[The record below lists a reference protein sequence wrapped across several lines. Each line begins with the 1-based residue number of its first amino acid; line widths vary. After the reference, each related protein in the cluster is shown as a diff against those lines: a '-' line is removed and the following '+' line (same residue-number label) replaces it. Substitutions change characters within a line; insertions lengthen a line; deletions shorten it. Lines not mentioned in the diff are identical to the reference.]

1 MTRSIDSLSFSA
13 DSAQTSALRQEP
25 VGLRMA
31 LPSSWTS
38 IRRPSAMSLSY
49 ICRHH
54 TTTCAEVQ
62 KSVSR
67 FSSPRELDTTR
78 KMARPANAKAKPASG
93 AASAPR
99 IISVVNQKGGVGKT
113 TTAVNLAASVA
124 AAERKTLL
132 IDMDPQGNAS
142 SGLGI
147 RPRTVTK
154 SVYDVLIGR
163 ASLEDIAIEV
173 EVPGLFVAPA
183 TQDLVAA
190 ELELVDEPDR
200 ATRLKNEL
208 AKLLLTQKF
217 EYVFIDC
224 PPSLG
229 LLTVNALTAADRVL
243 VPLQCEY
250 YALEGL
256 THLMATIDRVKNG
269 TNPELEVEGIVL
281 TMFDGRNSLAH
292 QVAEEVR
299 RHFRVFDSV
308 IPRNVRL
315 SEAPSHGKP
324 ILLYDVQSKGA
335 QGYLSL
341 AKELLSTS
349 VPVPAAGGAR

>member
-1 MTRSIDSLSFSA
+1 
-13 DSAQTSALRQEP
+13 
-25 VGLRMA
+25 
-31 LPSSWTS
+31 
-38 IRRPSAMSLSY
+38 
-49 ICRHH
+49 
-54 TTTCAEVQ
+54 
-62 KSVSR
+62 
-67 FSSPRELDTTR
+67 
-78 KMARPANAKAKPASG
+78 MARPQTPKRLDGQDARAIAERAETLSHANKSHVARG
-93 AASAPR
+93 PR
-99 IISVVNQKGGVGKT
+99 IIAVVNQKGGVGKT

-124 AAERKTLL
+124 AAERSTLL
-132 IDMDPQGNAS
+132 LDMDPQGNAS
-142 SGLGI
+142 SGVGV
-147 RPRTVTK
+147 RPRTVER

-163 ASLEDIAIEV
+163 ATLAEV
-173 EVPGLFVAPA
+173 IVKTDVPRLSVAPA

-190 ELELVDEPDR
+190 ELELVDEKDR
-200 ATRLKNEL
+200 ATRLKNAL
-208 AKLLLTQKF
+208 AVLLEGQSY

-229 LLTVNALTAADRVL
+229 LLTVNALNASDRVL

-269 TNPELEVEGIVL
+269 MNPALEVEGIVL
-281 TMFDGRNSLAH
+281 TMFDARNNLAN

-299 RHFRVFDSV
+299 RHFHVFESV

-324 ILLYDVQSKGA
+324 ALLYDVQSKGA

-341 AKELLSTS
+341 AREILQD
-349 VPVPAAGGAR
+349 ARPK

>member
-1 MTRSIDSLSFSA
+1 
-13 DSAQTSALRQEP
+13 
-25 VGLRMA
+25 
-31 LPSSWTS
+31 
-38 IRRPSAMSLSY
+38 
-49 ICRHH
+49 
-54 TTTCAEVQ
+54 
-62 KSVSR
+62 
-67 FSSPRELDTTR
+67 
-78 KMARPANAKAKPASG
+78 MARPQTPKRLDGQDARAIAERAETRSRANKSHVASG
-93 AASAPR
+93 TR
-99 IISVVNQKGGVGKT
+99 IIAVVNQKGGVGKT

-124 AAERKTLL
+124 AAERSTLL
-132 IDMDPQGNAS
+132 LDMDPQGNAS
-142 SGLGI
+142 SGVGV
-147 RPRTVTK
+147 RPRTVER

-163 ASLEDIAIEV
+163 ATLAEV
-173 EVPGLFVAPA
+173 IVKTDVPRLSVAPA

-190 ELELVDEPDR
+190 ELELVDEKDR
-200 ATRLKNEL
+200 ATRLKNAL
-208 AKLLLTQKF
+208 AVLLEGQSY

-229 LLTVNALTAADRVL
+229 LLTVNALNASDRVL

-269 TNPELEVEGIVL
+269 MNPALEVEGIVL
-281 TMFDGRNSLAH
+281 TMFDARNNLAN

-299 RHFRVFDSV
+299 RHFHVFESV

-324 ILLYDVQSKGA
+324 ALLYDVQSKGA

-341 AKELLSTS
+341 AREILQD
-349 VPVPAAGGAR
+349 ARPK